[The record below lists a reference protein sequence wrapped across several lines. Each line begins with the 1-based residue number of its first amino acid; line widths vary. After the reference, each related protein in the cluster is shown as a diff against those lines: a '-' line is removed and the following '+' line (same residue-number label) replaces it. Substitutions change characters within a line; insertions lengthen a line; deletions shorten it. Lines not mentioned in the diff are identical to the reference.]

1 MEKLTRILFA
11 VGAMLFLPV
20 ALMAHPGHGHENPLS
35 PGHYVVNPEHFIP
48 LALTIGAVLF
58 AVSAYRM
65 YVSKSKQNK

>member
-11 VGAMLFLPV
+11 AGAMLLSPV
-20 ALMAHPGHGHENPLS
+20 TLLAHPGHGHENPLS
-35 PGHYVVNPEHFIP
+35 PGHYVTNPEHFIP